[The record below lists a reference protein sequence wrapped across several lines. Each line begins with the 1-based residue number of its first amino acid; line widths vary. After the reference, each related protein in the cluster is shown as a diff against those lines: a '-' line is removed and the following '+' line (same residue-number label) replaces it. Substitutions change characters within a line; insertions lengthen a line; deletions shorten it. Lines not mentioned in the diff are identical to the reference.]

1 MIFAIWG
8 ISGLA
13 DLLKLNQP
21 APKSQAVRVE
31 SIGLNEKINLLAEN
45 VQSLIDRNQTID
57 NEIKTVQSNVDFI
70 AKGLTNQIKQIN
82 VSLS

>member
-1 MIFAIWG
+1 MT
-8 ISGLA
+8 
-13 DLLKLNQP
+13 DLFKLNQP
-21 APKSQAVRVE
+21 APKSRAAPVE
-31 SIGLNEKINLLAEN
+31 SVGLDEKINMLAEN

-57 NEIKTVQSNVDFI
+57 NEIKTVQSNVEFI

>member
-1 MIFAIWG
+1 MEF
-8 ISGLA
+8 SGLS

-31 SIGLNEKINLLAEN
+31 SVGLNEKINLLAEN
-45 VQSLIDRNQTID
+45 VQSLLDSNQTIE
-57 NEIKTVQSNVDFI
+57 NEIEAVQSNVESI

-82 VSLS
+82 VSRS

>member
-1 MIFAIWG
+1 M
-8 ISGLA
+8 A
-13 DLLKLNQP
+13 DLLKQNQP

-31 SIGLNEKINLLAEN
+31 SVGLNERINLLAEN
-45 VQSLIDRNQTID
+45 VQSLMDRNQTID
-57 NEIKTVQSNVDFI
+57 NEIKTVQSNVEFI

>member
-1 MIFAIWG
+1 MT
-8 ISGLA
+8 

-31 SIGLNEKINLLAEN
+31 SVGLNEKINLLAEN
-45 VQSLIDRNQTID
+45 VQSLMDRNQTID
-57 NEIKTVQSNVDFI
+57 NEIKTVQSNVEFI

>member
-1 MIFAIWG
+1 M
-8 ISGLA
+8 A